1 MGDDERGEY
10 LYKYVSNESISEV
23 KDKINILEEENK
35 AFRLLV
41 EYTIKDLT
49 DLGWDYDRMS
59 TSGQE
64 TLDRVSKMYNMRYDR
79 KTQNLY
85 GGDHNALP

>member
-1 MGDDERGEY
+1 MTIKKVDVNK
-10 LYKYVSNESISEV
+10 L
-23 KDKINILEEENK
+23 LEENK

-59 TSGQE
+59 TSGQQ
-64 TLDRVSKMYNMRYDR
+64 TYDR
-79 KTQNLY
+79 LSRMYAMKLEEK
-85 GGDHNALP
+85 DNAVSQ

>member
-1 MGDDERGEY
+1 MA
-10 LYKYVSNESISEV
+10 S
-23 KDKINILEEENK
+23 KDRSTYSKIYINKIIEENK

-59 TSGQE
+59 KSGQE
-64 TLDRVSKMYNMRYDR
+64 TYDRLSKMYAMKLEEKHDAVS
-79 KTQNLY
+79 Q
-85 GGDHNALP
+85 

>member
-1 MGDDERGEY
+1 MQNIIER
-10 LYKYVSNESISEV
+10 
-23 KDKINILEEENK
+23 LEEENK

-59 TSGQE
+59 TSGQQ
-64 TLDRVSKMYNMRYDR
+64 TYDR
-79 KTQNLY
+79 LSRMYAMKLEEK
-85 GGDHNALP
+85 DNAVSQ